1 MIGIPPEDPD
11 PYLLTNRDGE
21 VAVVTLN
28 RPAKLN
34 AWTQADRAAL
44 TRLLR
49 ALQADDRARAVV
61 LTGAGDGWCAGQD
74 LAETADFDPADPDLA
89 RAWLD
94 NCEALY
100 DAVRWFSKPTVA
112 ALNGVAAGSGFQ
124 VALLTDVR
132 VAHPGVRM
140 GQPEVG
146 HGIPSITGTWIIREH
161 MGLSRTT
168 ELVLSGRLMAATEA
182 RDAGLIHHLVPADE
196 VLATAL
202 RVARE
207 LSEQPPDALAR
218 TKSWLR
224 ELTEPGYRQAFQAAH
239 AEHGAAFAAGGPQNG
254 MRAFLGRSS

>member
-1 MIGIPPEDPD
+1 MIGIQPDDPD
-11 PYLLTNRDGE
+11 PYLLTSRDGE

-49 ALQADDRARAVV
+49 ALEADDGVRAVV

-74 LAETADFDPADPDLA
+74 LAETAAFDPADPAVA
-89 RAWLD
+89 RDWLD
-94 NCEALY
+94 NCESLY
-100 DAVRWFSKPTVA
+100 DAVRSISKPTVA

-132 VAHPGVRM
+132 VAHAGVLM
-140 GQPEVG
+140 GQPEVR
-146 HGIPSITGTWIIREH
+146 HGIPSITGTWVIREH
-161 MGLSRTT
+161 LGLSRTS
-168 ELVLSGRLMAATEA
+168 ELVLSGRLMDAAEA
-182 RDAGLIHHLVPADE
+182 RDAGLVHHLVAAGDLMP
-196 VLATAL
+196 TAL

-207 LSEQPPDALAR
+207 LSEQPRDAVAR

-224 ELTEPGYRQAFQAAH
+224 QLTEPGYRRAFEAAR
-239 AEHGAAFAAGGPQNG
+239 AEHGAAFAGGGPQHG